1 MIYSICCSD
10 TFDENTPPVDDPQYI
25 SSLGA
30 AIFRGMQSGDNN
42 AVWLMQVQKKKGTIL
57 WYLYFFHFR
66 TFEQSNLTVNLFL
79 ILILILLCNITGMA
93 IFIWS
98 ILETS
103 TNEGYSSLFS
113 YSFSFFPSNWI
124 LFLSFKSE

>member
-57 WYLYFFHFR
+57 
-66 TFEQSNLTVNLFL
+66 
-79 ILILILLCNITGMA
+79 
-93 IFIWS
+93 
-98 ILETS
+98 
-103 TNEGYSSLFS
+103 
-113 YSFSFFPSNWI
+113 
-124 LFLSFKSE
+124 